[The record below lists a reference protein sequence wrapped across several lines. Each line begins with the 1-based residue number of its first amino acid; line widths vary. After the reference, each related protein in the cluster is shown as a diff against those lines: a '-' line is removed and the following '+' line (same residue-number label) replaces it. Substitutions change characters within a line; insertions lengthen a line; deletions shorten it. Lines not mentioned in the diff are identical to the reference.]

1 MEFPASIAPF
11 LVAGI
16 VSIAITPLATWL
28 ARRFDVMDCPSQR
41 KVNQRVGIPLL
52 GGLSVAGGLFAG
64 LATAWWSGA
73 LSSAAPGG
81 HLAALLLG
89 GLTILV
95 VGLIDDKYTLSAW
108 PKLAG
113 QIGAAAIAIHYG
125 YRIETLTDP
134 VSGTVWYFDEVL
146 VWLVTALWIVGITN
160 AINLM
165 DGLDGL
171 ATGLSAIIV
180 VTLTWICFRAGEPFG
195 LLLGL
200 ALGGA
205 LLGFLPFNFPPA
217 RIFLG
222 DTGALFIGFALSL
235 LALEGYRKLALLSF
249 LVPLLALAVPLL
261 DTSLSVL
268 RRVRRRTSIMKPDR
282 LHMHH
287 RLLESRGSQ
296 QAAVLS
302 IYFLT
307 ACFCIIAVSFTRLQG
322 ASAFLFL
329 AVVVLLTLRLLRNL
343 GLYQKNDQGRV
354 EGVGVDLGEQRGS
367 SGSTR

>member
-11 LVAGI
+11 MVAGV
-16 VSIAITPLATWL
+16 VSIAFTPLATL
-28 ARRFDVMDCPSQR
+28 IARRFDILDRPSQR

-52 GGLSVAGGLFAG
+52 GGLAVAAGLFAG
-64 LATAWWSGA
+64 LVVSWRLGDLASV
-73 LSSAAPGG
+73 APAG
-81 HLAALLLG
+81 HLAGLLLG
-89 GLTILV
+89 GLLILAA
-95 VGLIDDKYTLSAW
+95 GLIDDKFTLNAW
-108 PKLAG
+108 GKLPF
-113 QIGAAAIAIHYG
+113 QIGAAGIAIHCG
-125 YRIETLTDP
+125 YRIETLADP
-134 VSGTVWYFDEVL
+134 VSGTVWYFDEAL
-146 VWLVTALWIVGITN
+146 VWLITGLWIVGITN

-180 VTLTWICFRAGEPFG
+180 ATLTWICFRANEPFG
-195 LLLGL
+195 VVMGL

-222 DTGALFIGFALSL
+222 DTGALFIGFTLSL
-235 LALEGYRKLALLSF
+235 VALEGYRKLALLSF
-249 LVPLLALAVPLL
+249 VVPLLALAVPLL

-268 RRVRRRTSIMKPDR
+268 RRLRHRTSILKPDR

-287 RLLESRGSQ
+287 RLLESHGSQ

-307 ACFCIIAVSFTRLQG
+307 ACFCVIAVSFTRLQG
-322 ASAFLFL
+322 VPAFLFL
-329 AVVVLLTLRLLRNL
+329 AIVVLLTLRLLRNL
-343 GLYQKNDQGRV
+343 GLFQPDSPAPA
-354 EGVGVDLGEQRGS
+354 EGVNGELGDQRRGE
-367 SGSTR
+367 STR